1 MRYIFLANSLAS
13 ALRSFLIV
21 LLTEYQQTEQKDSCF
36 YSSAVF
42 FFFFRTDNAKRN
54 PSKRVA
60 SHTYQQEHIE
70 NKTQIRYNIRKGDEN
85 RMLSPIITEL
95 IQRRKKLHISQQE
108 VARRMGT
115 TQTTVA
121 RVERS
126 DHVPRLETIERYA
139 KAIQCHL
146 ILVDDNE

>member
-1 MRYIFLANSLAS
+1 
-13 ALRSFLIV
+13 
-21 LLTEYQQTEQKDSCF
+21 
-36 YSSAVF
+36 
-42 FFFFRTDNAKRN
+42 
-54 PSKRVA
+54 
-60 SHTYQQEHIE
+60 
-70 NKTQIRYNIRKGDEN
+70 
-85 RMLSPIITEL
+85 MLSPIITEL
-95 IQRRKKLHISQQE
+95 IQRRKKLHVSQQE